1 MTSDLSEPADELIEP
16 MDEFF
21 VARLDFYDE
30 HMLTE
35 VEGLPETYAEF
46 ARHFPPGM
54 QSLLDL
60 GCGTGL
66 ELEPIFAR
74 FPDLQVTGIDLSQAM
89 LNKLREKFPDKPIEL
104 ICASYLDYDF
114 GLERYDAATSF
125 ESLHHLDHALKL
137 TLYQA
142 IFRSIKPGGS
152 YLEADYMVDTQAE
165 EDHWFAENRRLR
177 AEQGI
182 RMDEL
187 YHYDT
192 PLTISNQKQLLEQAG
207 FYPVDEVWRVGAT
220 SILVARKPYKPT
232 TDTACK

>member
-1 MTSDLSEPADELIEP
+1 
-16 MDEFF
+16 
-21 VARLDFYDE
+21 
-30 HMLTE
+30 
-35 VEGLPETYAEF
+35 
-46 ARHFPPGM
+46 M

-114 GLERYDAATSF
+114 GLERYDAAASF
-125 ESLHHLDHALKL
+125 ESLHHLEHAQKL
-137 TLYQA
+137 ALYQA
-142 IFRSIKPGGS
+142 IFRSIQPGGS
-152 YLEADYMVDTQAE
+152 YLEADYMVDTQEE
-165 EDHWFAENRRLR
+165 EDHWFAESRRLR

-182 RMDEL
+182 GMDEL

-192 PLTISNQKQLLEQAG
+192 PLTISNQKRLLEQAG
-207 FYPVDEVWRVGAT
+207 FYNVDEIWRVGAT
-220 SILVARKPYKPT
+220 SILVARKP
-232 TDTACK
+232 